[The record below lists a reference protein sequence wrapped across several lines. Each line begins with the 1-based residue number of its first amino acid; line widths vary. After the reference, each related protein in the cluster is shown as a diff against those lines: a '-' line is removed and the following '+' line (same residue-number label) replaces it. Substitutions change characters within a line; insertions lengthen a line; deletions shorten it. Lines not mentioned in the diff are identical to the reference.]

1 VKYTSTKRYKRL
13 RTRRHGKRV
22 QRTRKIKQKGGK
34 AFKVFNLDLH
44 QSVIEDIKDIMN
56 RLYGNKVE
64 LTAWSISAHNHQ
76 FKKPTADVKHI
87 TQGTWK
93 NIDMNM
99 IQAFQAEYDDFLK
112 GFDAFIVTFSPVFAM
127 LYEKYGKPIIIINAC
142 RYDQPFCWNKNTE
155 MSNLFH
161 ESLKRMDASNQ
172 MIMVSNN
179 RGDQNYLKERG
190 KIDSVLIP
198 SLCLYTNAHYNDPS
212 KDEYIIFEQ
221 GVYDAIKAV
230 PNSEKLVKRPDSYE
244 FTDLAE
250 YKGLVHMPY
259 DVSSMSLFEQYFAGM
274 PLFFPEKEFYKKC
287 IQDGT
292 KFLALYD
299 SWDRKPTNEELD
311 VWLPTADYYHFKY
324 INYYTSFED
333 CVEKVNKFIDTDKD
347 ARLAWIEEVKNKA
360 IDDWKQLL
368 DPIIT
373 MKGGGENS
381 EKLAKYISTRGIK
394 QSCDV
399 DNKPPGKDGDSVFV
413 HCDKLNAFA
422 ESMKDNP
429 YRYVLVSGDGDLTF
443 PDSLGR
449 DYKAFLEDEKLLHM
463 FVNNSS
469 VSHEKLTQLPLGINY
484 HTLHTNGKN
493 EWGSKASP
501 EKQDT
506 ELAAIQKSLKPL
518 KERLRKCYGNFH
530 FNKQDER
537 KYTYDR
543 KDAIEKIP
551 KECIDYEATFI
562 PRNETWKK
570 QGEYAFVVAPH
581 GNGLDCH
588 RQWEALCLGC
598 IPIVK
603 SSSIDEVY
611 AKLPVLIVKDWSD
624 VTQALLDSTA
634 EEFSKKQFDMD
645 RLLLSYWVNQI
656 QNYKK

>member
-1 VKYTSTKRYKRL
+1 
-13 RTRRHGKRV
+13 
-22 QRTRKIKQKGGK
+22 
-34 AFKVFNLDLH
+34 
-44 QSVIEDIKDIMN
+44 
-56 RLYGNKVE
+56 
-64 LTAWSISAHNHQ
+64 
-76 FKKPTADVKHI
+76 
-87 TQGTWK
+87 
-93 NIDMNM
+93 
-99 IQAFQAEYDDFLK
+99 
-112 GFDAFIVTFSPVFAM
+112 
-127 LYEKYGKPIIIINAC
+127 
-142 RYDQPFCWNKNTE
+142 
-155 MSNLFH
+155 
-161 ESLKRMDASNQ
+161 MDASKQ

-190 KIDSVLIP
+190 NIDSILIP
-198 SLCLYTNAHYNDPS
+198 SLCLYTNAHYNNPS

-259 DVSSMSLFEQYFAGM
+259 DVSSMSLFEQYFAGI

-311 VWLPTADYYHFKY
+311 IWLPAADYYHFKY

-333 CVEKVNKFIDTDKD
+333 CVEKVNKFVDTDKG
-347 ARLAWIEEVKNKA
+347 ARLFWIEGVKKRA
-360 IDDWKQLL
+360 MDDWKQLL
-368 DPIIT
+368 DPIII
-373 MKGGGENS
+373 NS
-381 EKLAKYISTRGIK
+381 GDAKNSKYISTRGIRH
-394 QSCDV
+394 SCDIF
-399 DNKPPGKDGDSVFV
+399 NKPPRKDGDIVYI
-413 HCDKLNAFA
+413 HCTRLSEFA
-422 ESMKDNP
+422 EYMKNNT
-429 YRYVLVSGDGDLTF
+429 YRYILVSGDGDLTF
-443 PDSLGR
+443 PDNLGR
-449 DYKAFLEDEKLLHM
+449 DYKTFLEDKNLIHM

-469 VSHEKLTQLPLGINY
+469 VSHEKLRMLPLGINY
-484 HTLHTNGKN
+484 HTMN
-493 EWGSKASP
+493 EGGNDWGLQMDP
-501 EKQDT
+501 ITQDT
-506 ELAAIQKSLKPL
+506 ELEAIQKGLKPL
-518 KERLRKCYGNFH
+518 KQRLRKCYGNFH

-603 SSSIDEVY
+603 TSSIDEIY

-645 RLLLSYWVNQI
+645 RLLLSYWVNEI